1 VIDRREAGRALTGA
15 WRLFLNKPD
24 ALQFFDTGVD
34 GFWRSFEAI
43 LLVAPCYAVAA
54 LADRV
59 AVIHSLPPDSFSD
72 GVFWPA
78 KAVSL
83 CLDWVAFPILVAL
96 LSGFIGIGR
105 GYVPYIAIRNWA
117 AVLMTLPFAAIA
129 LLQLMGISDDVLL
142 LPSLIALAFSLRLT
156 FVIARRT
163 LGVAADVAAGLVA
176 LDWLVSIAIVTIV
189 GRITG
194 YPLTS

>member
-1 VIDRREAGRALTGA
+1 MIDRREAERALTGA
-15 WRLFLNKPD
+15 WRFFLNKPD
-24 ALQFFDTGVD
+24 ALQFFDTSVD
-34 GFWRSFEAI
+34 GFWRSFAAI
-43 LLVAPCYAVAA
+43 VLVAPCYAVAA
-54 LADRV
+54 LADR
-59 AVIHSLPPDSFSD
+59 ATVIGSLPADSFSD

-78 KAVSL
+78 KVVSL
-83 CLDWVAFPILVAL
+83 CLDWVAFPILIAL
-96 LSGFIGIGR
+96 LAGFIGIGR

-117 AVLMTLPFAAIA
+117 AVLMTVPFAAIA
-129 LLQLMGISDDVLL
+129 ALQVLGISDDVLL

-176 LDWLVSIAIVTIV
+176 LDWLTSITIV
-189 GRITG
+189 IIIGRVTG